1 MSEIGKKV
9 RLSTLFNHNSGNSVM
24 VAMDHGVV
32 IGPVAGIVDPVNI
45 VARLSK
51 IKPDTFFMPI
61 GIIKR
66 VYSHFIEN
74 DIPFIA
80 AIDTCNMMGP
90 EPDFFML
97 SSTVEHAISVGA
109 SCVSMHVFVGPKRTS
124 EMLQGLGKVAE
135 TCDRLGMPLMAIM
148 YPEGFDNNFDVKH
161 VKWAARIGAELG
173 ADLVKTY
180 YTGSPETYREVIE
193 ACPIPVLLSG
203 GEKTNDPVE
212 FLDTLQSA
220 IECGARGVAVG
231 RNVWQAENPEIIL
244 QAVKKIVHENF
255 TAERAQAFI
264 LETEKSQKM

>member
-1 MSEIGKKV
+1 MSEIGKQV
-9 RLSTLFNHNSGNSVM
+9 RLNTLFDRVSGNSVM

-32 IGPVAGIVDPVNI
+32 IGPVPGIVDPVQT

-51 IKPDTFFMPI
+51 NRPNTFFMPI

-66 VYSHFIEN
+66 VYPHFIEN
-74 DIPFIA
+74 GIPFIA

-97 SSTVEHAISVGA
+97 SDTVEHALSIGA
-109 SCVSMHVFVGPKRTS
+109 SCVSMHVLVGPKRTS

-135 TCDRLGMPLMAIM
+135 ACDRLGMPLLAIM
-148 YPEGFDNNFDVKH
+148 YPEGFDNNFDVKY

-180 YTGSPETYREVIE
+180 YTGSAETYLEVIE
-193 ACPIPVLLSG
+193 SCPIPVLLSG
-203 GEKTNDPVE
+203 GEKTNDPIE
-212 FLDTLQSA
+212 FLTTLQTV

-231 RNVWQAENPEIIL
+231 RNVWQAKHPEIML
-244 QAVKKIVHENF
+244 QAVKKIVHEKCS
-255 TAERAQAFI
+255 AEDAQAFI
-264 LETEKSQKM
+264 KESEKA